1 MFDHISLK
9 VRNFEKSL
17 AFYRAALAPLGYQE
31 QELDETNRTV
41 GFGPPGL
48 IGLWLAEGTPSA
60 RVHLALKSVAR
71 AYVEAFHEAAVHQG
85 GTSHG
90 EPGLRP
96 GYAKDYYAA
105 FVIDPDGNNVEAVV
119 HEAEKPVYYL
129 GSYDIVDGERF
140 RMYPPLVLALLPK
153 YGGAV
158 LASDTAAHLLEGTAR
173 SMNAIIRFPSKEA
186 ALGLY
191 DDPAYREAKPIRQSS
206 TTNTSMV
213 LASQFGR

>member
-31 QELDETNRTV
+31 QELDETGKNV
-41 GFGPPGL
+41 GFGQRGRV
-48 IGLWLAEGTPSA
+48 GLWLSEGTPSA
-60 RVHLALKSVAR
+60 GVHLAFKSGQR
-71 AYVEAFHEAAVHQG
+71 AQVEAFHEAAVQHG

-90 EPGLRP
+90 EPGIRP
-96 GYAKDYYAA
+96 SYAKDYYAA

-119 HEAEKPVYYL
+119 HEAEQPVYYI
-129 GSYDIVDGERF
+129 GSYDIVAGDRF
-140 RMYPPLVLALLPK
+140 RLYPPMVLALLPK

-173 SMNAIIRFPSKEA
+173 TMNAIIRFPSKEA

-191 DDPAYREAKPIRQSS
+191 DDPAYQEAKSIRQSS